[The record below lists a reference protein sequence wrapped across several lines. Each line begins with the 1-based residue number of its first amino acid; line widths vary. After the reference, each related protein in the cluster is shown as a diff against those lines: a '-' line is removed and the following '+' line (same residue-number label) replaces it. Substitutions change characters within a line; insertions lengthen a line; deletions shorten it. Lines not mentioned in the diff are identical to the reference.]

1 MPEDARS
8 VVERP
13 ERPGTTSGTTMVVPP
28 IATQNKGI
36 SRRRWG
42 GTTSTGFES
51 VHTRENDQHEAPTC
65 ARVCIDVDNGRSGR
79 SGRST
84 PNETLVS
91 DAIQVERPVER
102 LGLLVVPPSEFAEVE
117 ALEVRFLGAL
127 PVPFTLTVTQEGA
140 SEPFYIS
147 TDAAHVQELRRL
159 SKPVWAPVGFEYA
172 TWAIQQDRATALDFA
187 RWCRRLR
194 TGWRLGIEE
203 ACAGVPGLID
213 AWRDAKTPAGVRTEP
228 SITLG
233 DLLRRVGAR
242 VTALEFAD
250 ERQAVQVSTSAQAQ
264 VEAAW

>member
-1 MPEDARS
+1 
-8 VVERP
+8 
-13 ERPGTTSGTTMVVPP
+13 MVVPP
-28 IATQNKGI
+28 IAIQNKGI

-51 VHTRENDQHEAPTC
+51 VQTRENDQTEAPTC
-65 ARVCIDVDNGRSGR
+65 ARICIDVDNGRSTR
-79 SGRST
+79 SARST
-84 PNETLVS
+84 PNETLIS

-102 LGLLVVPPSEFAEVE
+102 LGPQVVPPSQFWEVE

-127 PVPFTLTVTQEGA
+127 PVPFTLTLTQEGA

-159 SKPVWAPVGFEYA
+159 SRPVWAPIGFERA
-172 TWAIQQDRATALDFA
+172 AWAVQQDRVTAAEFA
-187 RWCRRLR
+187 RWCALLR
-194 TGWRLGIEE
+194 TGWFLKIED

-213 AWRDAKTPAGVRTEP
+213 AWRDAKTATGVRTEP

-233 DLLRRVGAR
+233 ALLWRMGAR

-250 ERQAVQVSTSAQAQ
+250 ERQGGQSATSAQAQ